1 VAESIV
7 TLRVDTRNAVSSL
20 NNASAA
26 TNRLSTASKGATRSL
41 AATSTAAKGLG
52 VALRNSI
59 APILAVGTAFSVLN
73 NSIGTFLARE
83 RDIAILQQGI
93 NNLGASSVQLKE
105 LQKVADELG
114 KTTLF
119 NQEEFTRGFNLLTS
133 FRNIGVDSY
142 SRVAQAAADI
152 AQVNQV
158 DVSTSFMQLA
168 KALQDPER
176 NLSNLNRSGIAFTK
190 QQTKV
195 IKELMKTN
203 RVAEAHT
210 MILDIVDESY
220 NQLAQ
225 AAAVGFAGSVDTL
238 GESFRDFSEALGKSL
253 IPVVEPAVKALTALL
268 NALSGEGG
276 QAVAIITGA
285 ALAFKGLSV
294 VIAATKAQLATMSI
308 AAAAANGSLAT
319 TTTMA
324 FATAGGF
331 AKATAMATAFK
342 VALAKT
348 GIGLAVVGLGFLITK
363 LLEARNAQKEFNEV
377 VNQGTEAMINQAIV
391 ERKKE
396 IMDLKNEIAD
406 THPFVKQLEDGL
418 NTLSLAS
425 LFKQEIG
432 DSGKLR
438 EIIQLTK
445 EIEELESGIPSAR
458 TRDTTARFK
467 IQLEDLKKINAELTE
482 AVKREEIIGE
492 EKRKEFDL
500 EQQIAAIKQEFDGEE
515 EKRLV
520 ALAKANHELQKQ
532 KSEIEKIN
540 EAAKKQAEIFEKIG
554 DSIATGIS
562 DALTDAVMRT
572 KTLADA
578 AKNLLNDIARMLIR
592 TGINTLLFNTFG
604 GSKGIFK
611 NLDTFAAGGRPTVGQ
626 PAIVGEKGPELFVP
640 SSAGTII
647 PNHSLGGAVTNNI
660 VVNVD
665 ANGNAVAQGGE
676 EEGRELGRLIALA
689 VQSEIIQQK
698 RAGGLLA

>member
-26 TNRLSTASKGATRSL
+26 TNRLSVASKGATNSL

-52 VALRNSI
+52 IALRNSI
-59 APILAVGTAFSVLN
+59 APILAVGTAFSVVN

-83 RDIAILQQGI
+83 RDVAILEQGI
-93 NNLGASSVQLKE
+93 RNLGAGSASLRE

-203 RVAEAHT
+203 QVAKAHT

-276 QAVAIITGA
+276 QAVAIISGA

-308 AAAAANGSLAT
+308 AAAAASGQLGV

-348 GIGLAVVGLGFLITK
+348 GIGLVVIGLGMFITK
-363 LLEARNAQKEFNEV
+363 LLEANNAQKEFNDLLET
-377 VNQGTEAMINQAIV
+377 GTATAINQRID
-391 ERKKE
+391 ERRQK
-396 IMDLKNEIAD
+396 
-406 THPFVKQLEDGL
+406 
-418 NTLSLAS
+418 
-425 LFKQEIG
+425 
-432 DSGKLR
+432 
-438 EIIQLTK
+438 
-445 EIEELESGIPSAR
+445 IEELEKSIKEANKTADIFRSLLGPQLALFGVKGIADMKLEVKKLKKEIEDLQEGLPNAEAR
-458 TRDTTARFK
+458 DLAVEFERHRKTLTNSNA
-467 IQLEDLKKINAELTE
+467 QLEKNLIINQEETELAKI
-482 AVKREEIIGE
+482 
-492 EKRKEFDL
+492 RKEHEL
-500 EQQIAAIKQEFDGEE
+500 AVQAIIEEHGVVRGQELILLQNANLTLKEQELQLKRNQENA
-515 EKRLV
+515 KRLKDV
-520 ALAKANHELQKQ
+520 YK
-532 KSEIEKIN
+532 
-540 EAAKKQAEIFEKIG
+540 KIG
-554 DSIATGIS
+554 DDIATGIS
-562 DALTDAVMRT
+562 DALHDAVFQT
-572 KTLADA
+572 KSLGDA
-578 AKNLLNDIARMLIR
+578 ARSILQGIASDLLRL
-592 TGINTLLFNTFG
+592 GINTLLKSTGFG
-604 GSKGIFK
+604 LFS
-611 NLDTFAAGGRPTVGQ
+611 NLTGFANGGRPPVGR
-626 PAIVGEKGPELFVP
+626 PSIVGEKGPEIFVP

-647 PNHSLGGAVTNNI
+647 PNNRIGGGVTNNI

-665 ANGNAVAQGGE
+665 ASGSNVEGNEQQS
-676 EEGRELGRLIALA
+676 RELGLVLSSAIQAQLI
-689 VQSEIIQQK
+689 QEK
-698 RAGGLLA
+698 RPGGLLA

>member
-26 TNRLSTASKGATRSL
+26 TNRLSAASRGTTKSL

-52 VALRNSI
+52 TALRNSV
-59 APILAVGTAFSVLN
+59 APILAVGTAFSVVN

-83 RDIAILQQGI
+83 RDIAILEQGI
-93 NNLGASSVQLKE
+93 SNLGAGSASLRE
-105 LQKVADELG
+105 LQKAADELG

-203 RVAEAHT
+203 QVAKAHT

-220 NQLAQ
+220 NKLAQ

-308 AAAAANGSLAT
+308 AAAAASGQLGV

-331 AKATAMATAFK
+331 AKATAAATAFK

-348 GIGLAVVGLGFLITK
+348 GIGLAVIGLGMYITK
-363 LLEARNAQKEFNEV
+363 LLEGINEQRTFNELLE
-377 VNQGTEAMINQAIV
+377 QGTANQLRAEIAELEKEQEILNQQLDNTNRLLMGIAGFAGLDIFTRSAQDIKLELAEVNNQLIQLKEGLPNAEA
-391 ERKKE
+391 R
-396 IMDLKNEIAD
+396 DLKQQFNL
-406 THPFVKQLEDGL
+406 QLE
-418 NTLSLAS
+418 N
-425 LFKQEIG
+425 
-432 DSGKLR
+432 
-438 EIIQLTK
+438 
-445 EIEELESGIPSAR
+445 
-458 TRDTTARFK
+458 
-467 IQLEDLKKINAELTE
+467 LKKQNAELTKS
-482 AVKREEIIGE
+482 VQRDQIKGE
-492 EKRKEFDL
+492 EKKKEFDL
-500 EQQIAAIKQEFDGEE
+500 EQQIAAIKREFEGEE
-515 EKRLV
+515 EARLV
-520 ALAKANHELQKQ
+520 SLAKQNHELNKQ
-532 KSEIEKIN
+532 KTAIEQAN
-540 EAAKKQAEIFEKIG
+540 EAAKRQGEIFKKIG
-554 DSIATGIS
+554 DNIATGVS
-562 DALTDAVMRT
+562 DALHDAVMQTRS
-572 KTLADA
+572 LGDA
-578 AKNLLNDIARMLIR
+578 ARSILQGIASDLLRL
-592 TGINTLLFNTFG
+592 GINTLLKSTGF
-604 GSKGIFK
+604 GIFS
-611 NLDTFAAGGRPTVGQ
+611 NLPGFANGGRP
-626 PAIVGEKGPELFVP
+626 PANRPSIVGEKGPEIFVP

-647 PNHSLGGAVTNNI
+647 PNNKIGGGVTNNI

-665 ANGNAVAQGGE
+665 ASGSNVEGDE
-676 EEGRELGRLIALA
+676 DEGRQLGVALSAAIESELIK
-689 VQSEIIQQK
+689 QK
-698 RAGGLLA
+698 RPGGLLA

>member
-1 VAESIV
+1 MAESIV

-26 TNRLSTASKGATRSL
+26 TNKLSAASKGATKSL

-52 VALRNSI
+52 TALRNSI
-59 APILAVGTAFSVLN
+59 APILAVCTAFSVLN
-73 NSIGTFLARE
+73 GSIGTFLARE
-83 RDIAILQQGI
+83 RDIAILEQGLK
-93 NNLGASSVQLKE
+93 NLGAGSFALSE
-105 LQKVADELG
+105 LQQVADKFG

-119 NQEEFTRGFNLLTS
+119 NQEDFTRGFNLLTS

-142 SRVAQAAADI
+142 ERVAQAAADI

-203 RVAEAHT
+203 QVAKAHT

-220 NQLAQ
+220 NKLAQ

-308 AAAAANGSLAT
+308 ATAAASGQLGV

-331 AKATAMATAFK
+331 TKATAAVTAFK
-342 VALAKT
+342 VALAIT
-348 GIGLAVVGLGFLITK
+348 GIGLAVIGLGMYITK
-363 LLEARNAQKEFNEV
+363 LLEGINEQRTFNELLE
-377 VNQGTEAMINQAIV
+377 QGTANQLRAEIA
-391 ERKKE
+391 ELEKE
-396 IMDLKNEIAD
+396 QEILNQQLDNTNRLLMGIAGFAGLDIFTRSAQDIKLELAEVNNQLIKLKEGLPNAKARDLKQQFN
-406 THPFVKQLEDGL
+406 L
-418 NTLSLAS
+418 
-425 LFKQEIG
+425 
-432 DSGKLR
+432 
-438 EIIQLTK
+438 
-445 EIEELESGIPSAR
+445 
-458 TRDTTARFK
+458 
-467 IQLEDLKKINAELTE
+467 QLEDLKKQNAELTN
-482 AVKREEIIGE
+482 AVKKEKIIGE
-492 EKRKEFDL
+492 EKKKEFDL
-500 EQQIAAIKQEFDGEE
+500 EQQIAAIKKEFDGEE
-515 EKRLV
+515 EQRLV
-520 ALAKANHELQKQ
+520 SLAKQNHELKKQ
-532 KSEIEKIN
+532 KTEIEKIN
-540 EAAKKQAEIFEKIG
+540 EAAKRQEEIFKKIG

-562 DALTDAVMRT
+562 DALVDAVM
-572 KTLADA
+572 KTRSLGEA
-578 AKNLLNDIARMLIR
+578 AAGILNMIARQLLQL
-592 TGINTLLFNTFG
+592 GINTLLFNVFG
-604 GSKGIFK
+604 GASGIFK
-611 NLDTFAAGGRPTVGQ
+611 NLPTFAAGGRPPVGK
-626 PAIVGEKGPELFVP
+626 ASIVGEKGPELFVP
-640 SSAGTII
+640 TSAGTII
-647 PNHSLGGAVTNNI
+647 PNHSLGGGGITNNI

-665 ANGNAVAQGGE
+665 ASGSNVEGNEQQS
-676 EEGRELGRLIALA
+676 RELGLVLSTAIQAQLI
-689 VQSEIIQQK
+689 QEK
-698 RAGGLLA
+698 RPGGLLA

>member
-1 VAESIV
+1 MAESIV

>member
-1 VAESIV
+1 MAESIV

-26 TNRLSTASKGATRSL
+26 TNKLSAASRGTTKSL
-41 AATSTAAKGLG
+41 AATSAAANGLG
-52 VALRNSI
+52 TALRNSI
-59 APILAVGTAFSVLN
+59 APILAVGTAFSVVN

-83 RDIAILQQGI
+83 RDIAILEQGL
-93 NNLGASSVQLKE
+93 NNLGASSFQLKE
-105 LQKVADELG
+105 LQKEADKFG

-119 NQEEFTRGFNLLTS
+119 NQEDFTRGFNLLTS
-133 FRNIGVDSY
+133 FRNIGVDAY
-142 SRVAQAAADI
+142 GRVAQSAADI

-203 RVAEAHT
+203 QVAKAHT

-220 NQLAQ
+220 NKLAQ

-308 AAAAANGSLAT
+308 AAAAANGSLGM

-331 AKATAMATAFK
+331 AKATAAVTAFK

-348 GIGLAVVGLGFLITK
+348 GIGLAIVGLGMYITK
-363 LLEARNAQKEFNEV
+363 LLEGINEQRTFNELLE
-377 VNQGTEAMINQAIV
+377 QGTSNQLRA
-391 ERKKE
+391 
-396 IMDLKNEIAD
+396 EIAELE
-406 THPFVKQLEDGL
+406 KEQENLNQQLDNTNRLLMSIAGFAGL
-418 NTLSLAS
+418 DLFTRSAQDIKLELA
-425 LFKQEIG
+425 EVNN
-432 DSGKLR
+432 
-438 EIIQLTK
+438 QLTK
-445 EIEELESGIPSAR
+445 LKEGLPNAEARDLRDQFELQHKDLKAINEELFEKLQR
-458 TRDTTARFK
+458 EK
-467 IQLEDLKKINAELTE
+467 I
-482 AVKREEIIGE
+482 VGE
-492 EKRKEFDL
+492 EKKKEFDL
-500 EQQIAAIKQEFDGEE
+500 EKQIAQIKEQNLLPTEE
-515 EKRLV
+515 ARLIN
-520 ALAKANHELQKQ
+520 LTKANHSLDKQ
-532 KSEIEKIN
+532 LEKTKKIN
-540 EAAKKQAEIFEKIG
+540 EAAKRQDEIFKKIG
-554 DSIATGIS
+554 NSIATGVS
-562 DALTDAVMRT
+562 DALVDAILQT
-572 KTLADA
+572 KSLAQA
-578 AKNLLNDIARMLIR
+578 ASALLNDIARQLLR
-592 TGINTLLFNTFG
+592 LGINTALSALG
-604 GSKGIFK
+604 GPFAA
-611 NLDTFAAGGRPTVGQ
+611 LPTFANGGRPPVGR
-626 PAIVGEKGPELFVP
+626 ASIVGEKGPELFVP
-640 SSAGTII
+640 KTAGTII
-647 PNHSLGGAVTNNI
+647 PNNRIGFGGGVTNNI

-665 ANGNAVAQGGE
+665 ASGSNVEGNEQQS
-676 EEGRELGRLIALA
+676 RELGLVLATAIQAQLI
-689 VQSEIIQQK
+689 QEK
-698 RAGGLLA
+698 RPGGLLA

>member
-1 VAESIV
+1 MAESIV
-7 TLRVDTRNAVSSL
+7 TLRGDTRNAVSSL

-26 TNRLSTASKGATRSL
+26 TNRLSTASKGATKSL

-59 APILAVGTAFSVLN
+59 APILAVGTAFSVVN

-83 RDIAILQQGI
+83 RDIAILQQGL
-93 NNLGASSVQLKE
+93 NNLGASSIALQQLQE
-105 LQKVADELG
+105 VADRFG

-119 NQEEFTRGFNLLTS
+119 NQEDFTRGFNLLTS

-142 SRVAQAAADI
+142 ERVAQAAADI

-190 QQTKV
+190 QQTDV
-195 IKELMKTN
+195 IKQLMKTN
-203 RVAEAHT
+203 QVAKAHT

-220 NQLAQ
+220 NKLAQ

-308 AAAAANGSLAT
+308 AAAAANSSLAAT
-319 TTTMA
+319 TAMT

-363 LLEARNAQKEFNEV
+363 LLEARNAQKEFNDV
-377 VNQGTEAMINQAIV
+377 VNEGTAAMINQSIAD
-391 ERKKE
+391 RKLQ
-396 IMDLKNEIAD
+396 IMELKNEIAE
-406 THPFVKQLEDGL
+406 THPFVKQLQEGL

-425 LFKQEIG
+425 LFGQEIG
-432 DSGKLR
+432 DEGKLR
-438 EIIQLTK
+438 EIIKLTK
-445 EIEELESGIPSAR
+445 EIEELEGGLPAAQK
-458 TRDTTARFK
+458 RDTTARFK

-482 AVKREEIIGE
+482 AVKREAIIGE
-492 EKRKEFDL
+492 EKKEEFDL
-500 EQQIAAIKQEFDGEE
+500 EQQIAAIKKEFEGDEE
-515 EKRLV
+515 QRLV
-520 ALAKANHELQKQ
+520 SLAKQNHELQKQ
-532 KSEIEKIN
+532 KTEVEKIN
-540 EAAKKQAEIFEKIG
+540 EAAKRQKEIFDEIG
-554 DSIATGIS
+554 KSIATGVS
-562 DALTDAVMRT
+562 DALVDAILQT
-572 KTLADA
+572 KSLAQA
-578 AKNLLNDIARMLIR
+578 ASALLNDIARQLLR
-592 TGINTLLFNTFG
+592 LGINTILAGFG
-604 GSKGIFK
+604 GPFA
-611 NLDTFAAGGRPTVGQ
+611 NLPTFANGGRPPVGR
-626 PAIVGEKGPELFVP
+626 ASIVGEKGPELFVP
-640 SSAGTII
+640 TSAGTII
-647 PNHSLGGAVTNNI
+647 PNNRIGGGVTNNI

-665 ANGNAVAQGGE
+665 ASGSNVEGNEQQS
-676 EEGRELGRLIALA
+676 RELGLVLSTAIQAQLI
-689 VQSEIIQQK
+689 QEK
-698 RAGGLLA
+698 RPGGLLA

>member
-1 VAESIV
+1 MAESIV
-7 TLRVDTRNAVSSL
+7 TLRVDTKNAVSSL

-26 TNRLSTASKGATRSL
+26 TNRLSAASKGTTKSL

-52 VALRNSI
+52 TALRNSI

-73 NSIGTFLARE
+73 GSIGTFLARE
-83 RDIAILQQGI
+83 RDIAILEQGLK
-93 NNLGASSVQLKE
+93 NLGAGSFALSE
-105 LQKVADELG
+105 LQQVADKFG

-119 NQEEFTRGFNLLTS
+119 NQEDFTRGFNLLTS

-203 RVAEAHT
+203 QVAKAHT

-220 NQLAQ
+220 NKLAQ

-308 AAAAANGSLAT
+308 ATAAASGQLGV

-331 AKATAMATAFK
+331 TKATAAVTAFK

-348 GIGLAVVGLGFLITK
+348 GIGLAVIGLGMYITK
-363 LLEARNAQKEFNEV
+363 LLEGINEQRTFNELLE
-377 VNQGTEAMINQAIV
+377 QGTANQLRAEIA
-391 ERKKE
+391 ELEKE
-396 IMDLKNEIAD
+396 QEILNQQLDNTNRLLMGIAGFAGLDIFTRSAQDIKLELAEVNNQLIKLKEGLPNAKARDLKQQFN
-406 THPFVKQLEDGL
+406 L
-418 NTLSLAS
+418 
-425 LFKQEIG
+425 
-432 DSGKLR
+432 
-438 EIIQLTK
+438 
-445 EIEELESGIPSAR
+445 
-458 TRDTTARFK
+458 
-467 IQLEDLKKINAELTE
+467 QLEDLKKQNAELTN
-482 AVKREEIIGE
+482 AVKKEKIIGE
-492 EKRKEFDL
+492 EKKKEFDL
-500 EQQIAAIKQEFDGEE
+500 EQQIAAIKKEFDGEE
-515 EKRLV
+515 EQRLV
-520 ALAKANHELQKQ
+520 SLAKQNHELKKQ
-532 KSEIEKIN
+532 KTEIEKIN
-540 EAAKKQAEIFEKIG
+540 EAAKRQEEIFKKIG

-562 DALTDAVMRT
+562 DALVDAVM
-572 KTLADA
+572 KTRSLGEA
-578 AKNLLNDIARMLIR
+578 AAGILNMIARQLLQL
-592 TGINTLLFNTFG
+592 GINTLLFNVFG
-604 GSKGIFK
+604 GASGIFK
-611 NLDTFAAGGRPTVGQ
+611 NLPTFAAGGRPPVGK
-626 PAIVGEKGPELFVP
+626 ASIVGEKGPELFVP
-640 SSAGTII
+640 TSAGTII
-647 PNHSLGGAVTNNI
+647 PNHSLGGGGITNNI

-665 ANGNAVAQGGE
+665 ASGSNVEGNEQQS
-676 EEGRELGRLIALA
+676 RELGLVLSTAIQAQLI
-689 VQSEIIQQK
+689 QEK
-698 RAGGLLA
+698 RPGGLLA

>member
-1 VAESIV
+1 MAESIV

-26 TNRLSTASKGATRSL
+26 TNRLSTASKGATKSL

-52 VALRNSI
+52 TALRNSI
-59 APILAVGTAFSVLN
+59 APILAVGTAFSVVN

-83 RDIAILQQGI
+83 RDIAILQQGL
-93 NNLGASSVQLKE
+93 NNLGASSIALKQLQE
-105 LQKVADELG
+105 VADRFG

-119 NQEEFTRGFNLLTS
+119 NQEDFTRGFNLLTS

-142 SRVAQAAADI
+142 ERVAQAAADI

-203 RVAEAHT
+203 QVAKAHT

-220 NQLAQ
+220 NKLAQ

-294 VIAATKAQLATMSI
+294 AIAFTKTQLATMSI
-308 AAAAANGSLAT
+308 AAAAASGHLGT
-319 TTTMA
+319 TATMA
-324 FATAGGF
+324 FTTAGGF

-363 LLEARNAQKEFNEV
+363 LLEARTAQKEFNEV
-377 VNQGTEAMINQAIV
+377 VNQGTEAMINQAIA

-396 IMDLKNEIAD
+396 IMELKNEIAD
-406 THPFVKQLEDGL
+406 THPFVKQLQDGL

-425 LFKQEIG
+425 LFGQEMG
-432 DSGKLR
+432 DDGKLR

-445 EIEELESGIPSAR
+445 EIEELESGIPSAKE
-458 TRDTTARFK
+458 RDTTARFK

-482 AVKREEIIGE
+482 AVKREAIIGE

-500 EQQIAAIKQEFDGEE
+500 EQQIAAIKKEFDGEE
-515 EKRLV
+515 EQRLV
-520 ALAKANHELQKQ
+520 ALAKANHELGKQ
-532 KSEIEKIN
+532 KDNIEKIN
-540 EAAKKQAEIFEKIG
+540 EAAKRQDEIFKQIG
-554 DSIATGIS
+554 QSIATGVS
-562 DALTDAVMRT
+562 DALVDAILHA
-572 KTLADA
+572 KSLGEA
-578 AKNLLNDIARMLIR
+578 AAGILNDIARQLLR
-592 TGINTLLFNTFG
+592 LGINTALGAIFG
-604 GSKGIFK
+604 GP
-611 NLDTFAAGGRPTVGQ
+611 FASLPGFARGGRPAVGR
-626 PAIVGEKGPELFVP
+626 ASIVGEKGPELFVP
-640 SSAGTII
+640 STAGTII
-647 PNHSLGGAVTNNI
+647 PNDRIGGGITNNI

-665 ANGNAVAQGGE
+665 ASGSNV
-676 EEGRELGRLIALA
+676 EGDEQQSRELGLVLSTAIQAQLI
-689 VQSEIIQQK
+689 QEK
-698 RAGGLLA
+698 RPGGLLA